1 MHEDDNPMTKWLDE
15 HFQEV
20 AARDFYRVIFPAG
33 ELDTRDAFTK
43 GKYTGIAISVSNK
56 KGHDGRRKTCRY
68 SITDDLDTVDDLTAT
83 DDFCLCAPLSY
94 AGKQRTAAGARML
107 YAIAVDVDHMIAK
120 RDKPDGLISLWKQV
134 EVAHF
139 LPRPTFIVS
148 SGTGLHLYYVL
159 ETPVPLFPE
168 VAREMQDYKRA
179 LTKKIWNEA
188 IVQIRTETEIQQ
200 EGIYQGF
207 RMPGTMTKGGKRA
220 IAYRTGAKVTLEY
233 LNGFVED
240 KHQAKKAAKVRQR
253 GAVSLAEAAKKW
265 PEWYERRIVKG
276 EPRGVWHTGRALY
289 DWWLRQI
296 YSGAKV
302 GHRYYCV
309 MMLAVFA
316 QKCSVYDEKHN
327 PNPVTWE
334 ELQRDAYGL
343 VDYLESMTNTDDNHF
358 GADDVQTALEA
369 YQSRWITYPREA
381 IQGRTG
387 ILIPANKRNGRTQ
400 NVHLRIARSVLEVL
414 NSENGKVL
422 QGRKSAAGI
431 VKEWQQAN
439 PKGSKAE
446 CIRETGLSKPTVYK
460 WWAADGSVDQ
470 LEMQPRQML
479 EQLRAKLAALE
490 KALQDNKQQMA
501 TYNTEMQAVLAGQ
514 GGRTVNEIMADMQS
528 LVEAGKRAGDSMQ
541 RLAEETK
548 AFVFSLPGDQQERK
562 QTIADLDEL
571 IAEIIALTK

>member
-207 RMPGTMTKGGKRA
+207 RMPGT
-220 IAYRTGAKVTLEY
+220 
-233 LNGFVED
+233 
-240 KHQAKKAAKVRQR
+240 
-253 GAVSLAEAAKKW
+253 
-265 PEWYERRIVKG
+265 RR
-276 EPRGVWHTGRALY
+276 W
-289 DWWLRQI
+289 
-296 YSGAKV
+296 
-302 GHRYYCV
+302 
-309 MMLAVFA
+309 
-316 QKCSVYDEKHN
+316 
-327 PNPVTWE
+327 
-334 ELQRDAYGL
+334 
-343 VDYLESMTNTDDNHF
+343 
-358 GADDVQTALEA
+358 
-369 YQSRWITYPREA
+369 
-381 IQGRTG
+381 
-387 ILIPANKRNGRTQ
+387 
-400 NVHLRIARSVLEVL
+400 
-414 NSENGKVL
+414 
-422 QGRKSAAGI
+422 
-431 VKEWQQAN
+431 
-439 PKGSKAE
+439 
-446 CIRETGLSKPTVYK
+446 
-460 WWAADGSVDQ
+460 
-470 LEMQPRQML
+470 
-479 EQLRAKLAALE
+479 
-490 KALQDNKQQMA
+490 
-501 TYNTEMQAVLAGQ
+501 
-514 GGRTVNEIMADMQS
+514 
-528 LVEAGKRAGDSMQ
+528 
-541 RLAEETK
+541 
-548 AFVFSLPGDQQERK
+548 
-562 QTIADLDEL
+562 
-571 IAEIIALTK
+571 